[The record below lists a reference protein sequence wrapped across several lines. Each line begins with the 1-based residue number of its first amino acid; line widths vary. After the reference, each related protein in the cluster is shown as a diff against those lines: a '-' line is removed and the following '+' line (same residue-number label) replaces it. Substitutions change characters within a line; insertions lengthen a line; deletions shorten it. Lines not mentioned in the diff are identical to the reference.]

1 MNKYI
6 IGTSG
11 FANELTQYILQDG
24 EGYVDILI

>member
-6 IGTSG
+6 IGASG

-24 EGYVDILI
+24 GSKWLF

>member
-6 IGTSG
+6 IGASG

-24 EGYVDILI
+24 GGDKWLF